1 MRLST
6 EDFFLY
12 LTVALI
18 VLIPLAGR
26 VYRYVTARQVKR
38 MLRDQFGTQADDAHK
53 ENSKS
58 R

>member
-1 MRLST
+1 MRVST

-18 VLIPLAGR
+18 VLIPLVGR

-38 MLRDQFGTQADDAHK
+38 MLRDQFGTQTDAAHK
-53 ENSKS
+53 KNSKS
-58 R
+58 G

>member
-1 MRLST
+1 MRVST

-26 VYRYVTARQVKR
+26 LYRYVTARQVKR
-38 MLRDQFGTQADDAHK
+38 MLRDQFRTQTDDAHK
-53 ENSKS
+53 KNSKS
-58 R
+58 G

>member
-38 MLRDQFGTQADDAHK
+38 MLRDQFRTQTDDAHK
-53 ENSKS
+53 KNSKS
-58 R
+58 G

>member
-18 VLIPLAGR
+18 ILIPLVGR

-38 MLRDQFGTQADDAHK
+38 MLRDQFGTQTDDAHK
-53 ENSKS
+53 KNSKS
-58 R
+58 G